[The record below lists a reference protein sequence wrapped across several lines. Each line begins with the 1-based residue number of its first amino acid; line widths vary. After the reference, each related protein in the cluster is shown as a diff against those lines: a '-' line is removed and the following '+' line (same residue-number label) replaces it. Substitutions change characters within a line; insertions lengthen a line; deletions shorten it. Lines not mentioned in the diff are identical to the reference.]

1 MKSACRP
8 RLRPWNASEYDP
20 ALSNKTRVKSLRT
33 LYEEHQGKVS
43 DKWELYL
50 DVYERIL
57 APWRE
62 RPVTLVEIGVQN
74 GGSLEIWS
82 KYFVNGVTFVGCDID
97 PRCAS
102 LVYEDARV
110 SVVVAGIN
118 TEAASQAILA
128 RAPSWD
134 IFIDDGSHTSADI
147 IHAFCNYFRFL
158 KPGGIYIVEDLHCS
172 YWPQYGGG
180 IVCASSSMNFF
191 KLLCDTLNHEHWK
204 NNIELETLMT
214 TFFPR
219 PNRPGHSLFSEI
231 FSITFV
237 NSMCIIEKG
246 RGGRQSL
253 GRRVIAGNDALVA
266 PEALSA
272 RKDRAVPG

>member
-1 MKSACRP
+1 M
-8 RLRPWNASEYDP
+8 
-20 ALSNKTRVKSLRT
+20 KSLRT
-33 LYEEHQGKVS
+33 LYAEHQGKVS

-62 RPVTLVEIGVQN
+62 RPVTLVEVGIQN
-74 GGSLEIWS
+74 GGSLELWPR
-82 KYFVNGVTFVGCDID
+82 YFVNGVAFVGCDVD
-97 PRCAS
+97 SKCAA
-102 LVYEDARV
+102 LVFDDARV

-118 TEAASQAILA
+118 TPVASEAILA
-128 RAPSWD
+128 RVPSWD

-172 YWPQYGGG
+172 YRPRYGGG

-191 KLLCDTLNHEHWK
+191 KLLCDMPNHEFWK
-204 NNIELETLMT
+204 NDVSVETLLA
-214 TFFPR
+214 TFFPG
-219 PNRPGHSLFSEI
+219 PNRPNYSLFSDI

-237 NSMCIIEKG
+237 NSMCVIEKWREG
-246 RGGRQSL
+246 QRGL
-253 GRRVIAGNDALVA
+253 GRRVIAGNDALVD
-266 PEALSA
+266 PEALGA
-272 RKDRAVPG
+272 RKDPPSPG